1 MYAYLCEA
9 AGPRDHCPTA
19 LFLQRARIQILYFL
33 DSGVITSLSLS
44 FSCDFYYIPDTH
56 VRCSLACALARS
68 ARCDDRHD
76 ANVKRQKILGYQ
88 LTVY

>member
-1 MYAYLCEA
+1 MRGGRPK
-9 AGPRDHCPTA
+9 GPLPRRSVSAESDDTE
-19 LFLQRARIQILYFL
+19 LQILYFL
-33 DSGVITSLSLS
+33 DSGVITSLSLPLF

-56 VRCSLACALARS
+56 VRLLARLRDRS